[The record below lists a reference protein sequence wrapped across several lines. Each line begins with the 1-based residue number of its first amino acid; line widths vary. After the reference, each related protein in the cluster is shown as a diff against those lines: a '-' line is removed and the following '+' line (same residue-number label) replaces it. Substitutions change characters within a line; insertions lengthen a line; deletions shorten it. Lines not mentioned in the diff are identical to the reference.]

1 MSPLAGFPR
10 TERPMT
16 RPTRLRSLAST
27 ALTLLITLAGAATVY
42 AQLPG
47 EALATQ
53 NLRPYQHVFIAYA
66 VAWLLIFGWL
76 VWVGRRLARL
86 ERSLKE

>member
-1 MSPLAGFPR
+1 
-10 TERPMT
+10 MT
-16 RPTRLRSLAST
+16 RLTWFRPWRAGALALL
-27 ALTLLITLAGAATVY
+27 LTVAAVAAGAAQT
-42 AQLPG
+42 PG

-53 NLRPYQHVFIAYA
+53 NLRPYRHVFIAYA

-86 ERSLKE
+86 ERSLEE

>member
-1 MSPLAGFPR
+1 MTRASRSRR
-10 TERPMT
+10 TERSMI
-16 RPTRLRSLAST
+16 RPHRLRPIVAMVLI
-27 ALTLLITLAGAATVY
+27 LLITLVGAGALA

-47 EALATQ
+47 EGLAGQ

-76 VWVGRRLARL
+76 VWVGRRLAKV
-86 ERSLKE
+86 ERSLEE